1 MSHAHFLTEECVFG
15 KSVPTKNN
23 KKKMNRQSS
32 AAGSFAEMKKELLT
46 AIKPVVKGAL
56 RGAGGFAGTSL
67 GGAFG
72 GPPGAMA
79 GAAAGR
85 LLASRFSKLIG
96 SGDYATNISD
106 IASNSLVRS
115 SGASEYASFSDSK
128 TSVRLRHRE
137 YLQDVFAGGGSTFAN
152 TPFQVNP
159 GLSNSFPFLAQL
171 AGNFEEYHMHGLVFE
186 YVSTTSP
193 YNAGSAMG
201 SVVMAMAYNANSPAF
216 TSKPQMENSDFAI
229 SARPDKSM
237 IYGVECANN
246 ASANYYV
253 RTGATS
259 LPLTTTDIGSF
270 QIATQTPILAGTT
283 LGELW
288 VSYDVELFRPKISP
302 ARFGYAHWTYVV
314 PALMPA
320 GLLTTSILGGIA
332 PNSPPNGVQYGS
344 CSTFTVN
351 ASGST
356 ISFNGADVGDTFL
369 VTIDLN
375 QSTAIAQSVVATRVN
390 LTAVQVFGDY
400 IFNQISTFSVTGS
413 TASYMVTVSS
423 NATTPTLSLASTQ
436 VGVLGGTFDVII
448 VDVGNGLST
457 WSVSTDA
464 TL

>member
-1 MSHAHFLTEECVFG
+1 MSHAHFLTEECAFG

-23 KKKMNRQSS
+23 NKKMNRQSS
-32 AAGSFAEMKKELLT
+32 AAGSFANMKKELLT
-46 AIKPVVKGAL
+46 ALKPVVKGAL
-56 RGAGGFAGTSL
+56 KGAGGAAGTTL

-85 LLASRFSKLIG
+85 MLASRFSKLIG

-106 IASNSLVRS
+106 VASNSLVRS

-137 YLQDVFAGGGSTFAN
+137 YLQDVFAGGSSIFAN

-201 SVVMAMAYNANSPAF
+201 SVVMAMAYNANSPSF

-270 QIATQTPILAGTT
+270 QIATQTPIAAGTT

-302 ARFGYAHWTYVV
+302 ARFGYAHWTYVA
-314 PALMPA
+314 PALM
-320 GLLTTSILGGIA
+320 GTGTITTALLGGIA
-332 PNSPPNGVQYGS
+332 PNSPHDGVQYGS

-356 ISFNGADVGDTFL
+356 VSFNGADVGDTFL
-369 VTIDLN
+369 IVVDLTN
-375 QSTAIAQSVVATRVN
+375 TTAIAQNLVATRVN
-390 LTAVQVFGDY
+390 LTAVQVFSDY
-400 IFNQISTFSVTGS
+400 TSTNVSTLSTTGC

-423 NATTPTLSLASTQ
+423 NATTPTFSLTTFQ
-436 VGVLGGTFDVII
+436 PGVAAGIFDLVI
-448 VDVGNGLST
+448 VDVGNGLAT
-457 WSVSTDA
+457 WNVSTAA